1 MVHPPNT
8 QKNAKVQNFNVKS
21 DLRPS
26 FWRYLACFI
35 ISLPLKSLR
44 KLRKLVARANCLR
57 TLEEISSLEIFG
69 SRKTL
74 RDEQQIA
81 QSPRCRVSGDPLR
94 TAALTGRNGLNL

>member
-81 QSPRCRVSGDPLR
+81 QSPRCRASGDPLR
-94 TAALTGRNGLNL
+94 TAALTGRNGLKL